1 MSSTSL
7 ALIYNPAAGRGR
19 AARKLASVCKVF
31 DRLGIAYGVEASTA
45 PGDIEARAR
54 RHADDGAARIVVMGG
69 DGSIHE
75 AVNGV
80 MASNGGAA
88 LGVIPAGSG
97 NDFAKANAIP
107 AHATDAAELLAD
119 RLASD
124 TPLRQ
129 VDLGCMNGRYFA
141 NGAGM
146 GFDAKVSAIANSI
159 RFPLGD
165 AVYLLAVVRGLIS
178 GVITPQLRM
187 ECDDETLEGQ
197 FTLANFSNGQWVG
210 SVFPIAPMAKNNDG
224 LLDLV
229 YVDALSRSRILRLLP
244 KLLKGKHMS
253 EPEAHHLTITTC
265 RVEAESPI
273 PSHLDGENQAP
284 QTLFEIEVVPGAL
297 TLL

>member
-1 MSSTSL
+1 MTSAPL

-19 AARKLASVCKVF
+19 AARKLAPVCEVF
-31 DRLGIAYGVEASTA
+31 DRLGIAYSAEASTA
-45 PGDIEARAR
+45 PGDVEARAR
-54 RHADDGAARIVVMGG
+54 RHANDGAARIVVMGG
-69 DGSIHE
+69 DGSIYE

-80 MASNGGAA
+80 MASGSGAA

-129 VDLGCMNGRYFA
+129 IDLGCMNGRYFA
-141 NGAGM
+141 NGAGI

-159 RFPLGD
+159 QFPLGD
-165 AVYLLAVVRGLIS
+165 AVYLLAVARGLIS
-178 GVITPQLRM
+178 GVITPHLRM
-187 ECDDETLEGQ
+187 ECDEHTFEGQ

-229 YVDALSRSRILRLLP
+229 YVDALSRARVLRLLP

-253 EPEAHHLTITTC
+253 EPEAHHQAFTSC
-265 RVEAESPI
+265 RVQANSPI
-273 PSHLDGENQAP
+273 PSHLDGEDQAL
-284 QTLFEIEVVPGAL
+284 QTQFDIEVVPGAL